1 MRSGSP
7 SALLITCFSHTFSTN
22 VFGLSISTLPVFR
35 DLVSLSTI
43 VDREPVIFVSTPD
56 PFETGLPE
64 PEELRPKRRVSVGP
78 HARERGGQVF
88 LRDPCLTHPVQ
99 PPFPVERLLLGR
111 LAGDLIRVDEI
122 AAPGECMVDSLEQ
135 FPLVAMREMVDRER
149 RHHEIVTSFCSGQR
163 LARVIHGPKLETA
176 LFPREAP
183 ARHPEHLHRE
193 VNERHLR
200 PRKPRGHHRAKE
212 PRPGPKVENPD
223 LLFFSERETLQY
235 GPVEAVET
243 GHELPPGPVVVP
255 CSLPEQSPDRHADL
269 LAIMFK
275 RT

>member
-7 SALLITCFSHTFSTN
+7 SALLTTCFSHTFSAN
-22 VFGLSISTLPVFR
+22 VFGLFISFLPVLR
-35 DLVSLSTI
+35 NLVSLSTI
-43 VDREPVIFVSTPD
+43 VDREPVIFISTAD
-56 PFETGLPE
+56 PLETGLPE

-78 HARERGGQVF
+78 HTRERGGQVF
-88 LRDPCLTHPVQ
+88 LRDPCLAHPPQ

-122 AAPGECMVDSLEQ
+122 AASGECMVDSFEQ
-135 FPLVAMREMVDRER
+135 FPLGAMREMVDRER
-149 RHHEIVTSFCSGQR
+149 RHHEVVTSVCSGQR

-183 ARHPEHLHRE
+183 ARHPEHLCRE
-193 VNERHLR
+193 VNERHPR
-200 PRKPRGHHRAKE
+200 PRKPPGHHRAKE
-212 PRPGPKVENPD
+212 SRPGPKVENPD
-223 LLFFSERETLQY
+223 LLFFSERDTLQY

-243 GHELPPGPVVVP
+243 GHELPPRPVVVP
-255 CSLPEQSPDRHADL
+255 RSLPEQSPGHHADL